1 MKNFKLDKDAD
12 GILLATFD
20 MPDRSMN
27 VLNNSSMGEI
37 ADLIEKIQSDESI
50 KGAVIN
56 SGKKAFC
63 AGADLEEMGGNLAQ
77 ARVAMSKDPEG
88 AKKALYENVVKLN
101 MICLLYTSPSP
112 RDRQKSRMPSSA

>member
-77 ARVAMSKDPEG
+77 ARA
-88 AKKALYENVVKLN
+88 ALSL
-101 MICLLYTSPSP
+101 IHI
-112 RDRQKSRMPSSA
+112 